1 MKLNYSLVVLLVPV
15 AALVGCL
22 PASRSTVSAGAG
34 NAAATA
40 DARIALER
48 SRTEPSLGHDRQ
60 KVLAEAERWLGVPY
74 RFGGSSP
81 SGVDCSAFVCNIY
94 QTVDR
99 VLPRTSTEQSQSGL
113 GVPLSESRPGD
124 LVFFNT
130 SGEGV
135 SHVGILIGPDQFV
148 HASTSVGVT
157 VSSLNE
163 PYYRA
168 RMMFVRRVLP

>member
-1 MKLNYSLVVLLVPV
+1 MKLNYLLSALLVPV
-15 AALVGCL
+15 TVLGGCL
-22 PASRSTVSAGAG
+22 PATRTTISTGSGT
-34 NAAATA
+34 AASTA
-40 DARIALER
+40 EARNALER
-48 SRTEPSLGHDRQ
+48 SRTSPSLGYDRQ
-60 KVLAEAERWLGVPY
+60 KVLTEAERWLGVPY

-81 SGVDCSAFVCNIY
+81 SGVDCSGFICNVF
-94 QTVDR
+94 QSVDR
-99 VLPRTSTEQSQSGL
+99 VLPRTSGEQAQSGL
-113 GVPLSESRPGD
+113 GVPLAESRPGD

-135 SHVGILIGPDQFV
+135 SHVGIMIGPDQFV

-163 PYYRA
+163 PYYRT